1 MFSLIVANVRRRV
14 ARTALTAAGIAVG
27 VAAVVA
33 LLSLSTGLDNTAG
46 QLVHLG
52 RADLGLFQ
60 ADAGDPTSSV
70 LPLSL
75 MPRLLKTPEV
85 VGATPM
91 QLVISAV
98 PRDPSAVVFGAQ
110 PNGFVV
116 QRLVY
121 TAGNAP
127 SSGHIAVGDQLA
139 SQLHLHVGELFKL
152 NGGHKFIVSGIYN
165 SGIAFEDQGAIT
177 TLREGQIL
185 ANRTAGEATT
195 IAVKIAP
202 TVSVDKAKKE
212 LLKTFPGVEA
222 ISDTDEAIRAGANTE
237 LISKA
242 VLLIVV
248 LALIIGTLAVA
259 NTMIAAILER
269 RRELALLSTIGWSGS
284 QLGSLVLGEAVAVS
298 MIGTGF
304 GLALGTLFAGAL
316 PPALGLGNFIT
327 PDQTAWGLGR
337 ACLIGVAIGV
347 LGAVYP
353 IWRVTRTSSA
363 HSLAPG

>member
-14 ARTALTAAGIAVG
+14 ARTALTAGGIAVG
-27 VAAVVA
+27 VASIVA

-75 MPRLLKTPEV
+75 MPRLLRTPEV
-85 VGATPM
+85 VGATPL

-98 PRDPSAVVFGAQ
+98 PKDPSAVVFGAEL
-110 PNGFVV
+110 NGFVA

-121 TAGNAP
+121 TAGGAP
-127 SSGHIAVGDQLA
+127 SAAAHVAVGDQLA
-139 SQLHLHVGELFKL
+139 SQLHLHVGNMLKL
-152 NGGHKFIVSGIYN
+152 GGRQFVVSGIYN

-177 TLREGQIL
+177 SLREAQIL
-185 ANRTAGEATT
+185 DNRTPEETTT
-195 IAVKIAP
+195 IAVRIAP
-202 TVSVDKAKKE
+202 TVSLAKATKE
-212 LLKTFPGVEA
+212 IVKQFPGVSA

-259 NTMIAAILER
+259 NTMLAAVLER
-269 RRELALLSTIGWSGS
+269 RRELALLSTIGWSGP
-284 QLGSLVLGEAVAVS
+284 QLGSLVLGEAIAVS

-304 GLALGTLFAGAL
+304 GLALGVLFAGAL

-363 HSLAPG
+363 RALAPG

>member
-1 MFSLIVANVRRRV
+1 MLALIVANVRRRM

-27 VAAVVA
+27 VASVVA
-33 LLSLSTGLDNTAG
+33 LLALSTGLNNTAG

-75 MPRLLKTPEV
+75 MPRLLKSPDV
-85 VGATPM
+85 IGATPL
-91 QLVISAV
+91 QLVISAI
-98 PRDPSAVVFGAQ
+98 PKEPAAVVFGVQ
-110 PNGFVV
+110 TGGFVD

-121 TAGNAP
+121 TAGREPAR
-127 SSGHIAVGDQLA
+127 HQAVIGDQLA
-139 SQLHLHVGELFKL
+139 SQLHLGVGDRLELRGRSFT
-152 NGGHKFIVSGIYN
+152 ISGIYN
-165 SGIAFEDQGAIT
+165 SGIAFEDQGAIVP
-177 TLREGQIL
+177 LRDAQIIDG
-185 ANRTAGEATT
+185 RTPDETTT
-195 IAVKIAP
+195 IAVRLAP
-202 TVSVDKAKKE
+202 NVSLTKAKKQI
-212 LLKTFPGVEA
+212 LKEFPGVIA
-222 ISDTDEAIRAGANTE
+222 ISDPSEAIRAGANTE

-259 NTMIAAILER
+259 NTMVAAILER
-269 RRELALLSTIGWSGS
+269 RRELALLSTIGWSGP
-284 QLGSLVLGEAVAVS
+284 QLGTLVLGESIVVS
-298 MIGTGF
+298 VIGTAA
-304 GLALGTLFAGAL
+304 GLALGLLFSSAL

-337 ACLIGVAIGV
+337 ACLIGVAIGL

-363 HSLAPG
+363 HTLAPG